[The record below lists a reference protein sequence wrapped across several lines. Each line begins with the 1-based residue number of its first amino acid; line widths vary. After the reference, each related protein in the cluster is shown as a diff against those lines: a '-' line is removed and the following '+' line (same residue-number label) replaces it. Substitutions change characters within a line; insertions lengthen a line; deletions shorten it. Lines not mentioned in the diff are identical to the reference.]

1 MAQLGFLGLGI
12 MGSRMARH
20 LLKAGHEVAL
30 WTHSEGKAAEL
41 AREGKGTVC
50 ATPREVAERS
60 DFLFYCVGDSEM
72 SRTVA
77 TGPDG
82 ILEGA
87 RPGSVT
93 ADCSTI
99 SPAVSK
105 EIHSE
110 FAAQG
115 FDFLDAP
122 CTGSTGGADSGTLT
136 FMIGGSQEA
145 FDRAK
150 PYFELMGKR
159 FYFCG
164 DAGQGLHAK
173 LTQNLVLGNLME
185 AFAEGMVLATKN
197 GIAPEL
203 MLDILDN
210 SAAKSAFITFKAPF
224 ILSRNFKAAFSTK
237 WLHKDIGLALESA
250 QASNLPLPVTAVT
263 QQMLRISIAEGRG
276 DEDICSTIR
285 TLEAWAGVEVKG
297 EVKK

>member
-20 LLKAGHEVAL
+20 LLKAGHDVAL
-30 WTHSEGKAAEL
+30 WTNSKAKATEL
-41 AREGKGTVC
+41 AREGKGVAC
-50 ATPREVAERS
+50 ETPREVAERA

-77 TGPDG
+77 LGPNG

-105 EIHSE
+105 QIHAA
-110 FAAQG
+110 FAAKG
-115 FDFLDAP
+115 VEFLDAP
-122 CTGSTGGADSGTLT
+122 CTGSTGGAEGGTLT

-150 PYFELMGKR
+150 PYLELMGKR

-164 DAGQGLHAK
+164 AAAQGLHAK
-173 LTQNLVLGNLME
+173 LTQNLILGNLME

-210 SAAKSAFITFKAPF
+210 SAAKSSFITFKAPY
-224 ILSRNFKAAFSTK
+224 ILSRNFGTAFSTK

-250 QASNLPLPVTAVT
+250 QASNLPLPVTAAT
-263 QQMLRISIAEGRG
+263 QQMLRIAIAKGRG
-276 DEDICSTIR
+276 DDDICSTIR
-285 TLEAWAGVEVKG
+285 TLEEWAGVEVK
-297 EVKK
+297 K

>member
-12 MGSRMARH
+12 MGYPMAQH
-20 LLKAGHEVAL
+20 LLKAGHDVAL
-30 WTHSEGKAAEL
+30 WTNSRTKAVEL
-41 AREGKGTVC
+41 AREGKGIAC
-50 ATPREVAERS
+50 STPREVAERA

-72 SRTVA
+72 SRAVA
-77 TGPDG
+77 LGLDG

-105 EIHSE
+105 QIHAA
-110 FAAQG
+110 FAAKKVE
-115 FDFLDAP
+115 FLDAP
-122 CTGSTGGADSGTLT
+122 CTGSKGGAEGGTLT
-136 FMIGGSQEA
+136 FMVGGSQAA

-150 PYFELMGKR
+150 PYLELMGKR
-159 FYFCG
+159 FYYCG
-164 DAGQGLHAK
+164 AAGQGLHAK
-173 LTQNLVLGNLME
+173 LTQNLILGNLME

-210 SAAKSAFITFKAPF
+210 SAAKSSFITFKAPY
-224 ILSRNFKAAFSTK
+224 ILSRNFGTAFSTK

-263 QQMLRISIAEGRG
+263 QQMLRVAIAKGWG
-276 DEDICSTIR
+276 DDDICSTIR
-285 TLEAWAGVEVKG
+285 TLEEWAGVEVK
-297 EVKK
+297 K